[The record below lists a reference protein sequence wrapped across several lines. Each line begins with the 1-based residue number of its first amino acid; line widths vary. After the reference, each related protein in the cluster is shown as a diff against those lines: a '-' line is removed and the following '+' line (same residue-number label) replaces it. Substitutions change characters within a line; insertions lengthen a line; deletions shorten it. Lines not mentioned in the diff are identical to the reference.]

1 MLFLHFFCCAFSK
14 PKPRLPASA
23 DCPADRLHNK
33 QQLQSRCQDSWSMQP
48 GGRTTQDPM
57 LLAASSLQGQTI
69 KCERIN
75 IDTATAAVSAVKNN
89 NNSCKLN
96 QLLSSSCCEPDEFFS
111 DISFSSTESEIFSD
125 LSSLEAFDTSLSGLE
140 GEPVVMTSGLGDFL
154 GEKAGLDYC
163 HQLLMLRQDL

>member
-1 MLFLHFFCCAFSK
+1 M
-14 PKPRLPASA
+14 
-23 DCPADRLHNK
+23 
-33 QQLQSRCQDSWSMQP
+33 
-48 GGRTTQDPM
+48 QDPM
-57 LLAASSLQGQTI
+57 LLAASSILPGQTI

-75 IDTATAAVSAVKNN
+75 IDTATAAVSAVKNNN

>member
-1 MLFLHFFCCAFSK
+1 M
-14 PKPRLPASA
+14 
-23 DCPADRLHNK
+23 
-33 QQLQSRCQDSWSMQP
+33 
-48 GGRTTQDPM
+48 QDPM
-57 LLAASSLQGQTI
+57 LLAGSSHQGQTTI

-111 DISFSSTESEIFSD
+111 DISFSSSESEIFSD

>member
-1 MLFLHFFCCAFSK
+1 M
-14 PKPRLPASA
+14 
-23 DCPADRLHNK
+23 
-33 QQLQSRCQDSWSMQP
+33 
-48 GGRTTQDPM
+48 QDPM
-57 LLAASSLQGQTI
+57 LLAGSSLQGQTI

-75 IDTATAAVSAVKNN
+75 IDSATAAVSAVKNN

-96 QLLSSSCCEPDEFFS
+96 QLLSSSCCETDEFFS

-140 GEPVVMTSGLGDFL
+140 EPVVMTSGLGDFL

-163 HQLLMLRQDL
+163 HQLLMLRQDI